1 MQIQIAIRETGETRD
16 GYRVDIAG
24 GIMETSPE
32 DRRVYDECRMP
43 LHVAFRE
50 DGVVSSVVSLRTPT
64 ELPSH
69 IIADIDACTLE
80 DLLLRKMDRFRPNGG
95 LNAEFVFRKTD
106 LAPSRRGATVYA
118 FSGFVYPEENEHV
131 SYSQVCQLGP
141 RGGIAEEAMFFDG
154 IIGEDFRPELGRID
168 AVGEMRGA
176 TMDQL
181 LLKPWWGFGDEP
193 HSLPGTMRATN
204 YHQIELFQQLHF
216 GDRSTPEEQC
226 DYGRL
231 KERMVAL
238 GMGNMFTDPMLERY
252 IYARRSAP
260 GFISPY
266 RPVPLSAQFSRRDA
280 VETLVTEMV
289 TPARGM

>member
-1 MQIQIAIRETGETRD
+1 MQIAIRETGETRD

-24 GIMETSPE
+24 GIMETSP
-32 DRRVYDECRMP
+32 DDSRFYDECRMP

-64 ELPSH
+64 ALPAD
-69 IIADIDACTLE
+69 IVADIDACTLE
-80 DLLLRKMDRFRPNGG
+80 ELLVRKMDRFKPNGG
-95 LNAEFVFRKTD
+95 LNAEFAFRKTD
-106 LAPSRRGATVYA
+106 LAPSRPGAAVYA
-118 FSGFVYPEENEHV
+118 FSGFVYPEEHEFV
-131 SYSQVCQLGP
+131 SYSEVCQLGP

-168 AVGEMRGA
+168 AVAEMRGA

-193 HSLPGTMRATN
+193 HSLPGTMRITN
-204 YHQIELFQQLHF
+204 YHQIERFQQLHF
-216 GDRSTPEEQC
+216 GDRSTQEEQC

-231 KERMVAL
+231 KDRMVAL
-238 GMGNMFTDPMLERY
+238 GMGTMFTDPVFERY

-260 GFISPY
+260 GFFSPY
-266 RPVPLSAQFSRRDA
+266 LPVPLSAQFARKQA
-280 VETLVTEMV
+280 VETLVTEMIA
-289 TPARGM
+289 PARRM